1 MKINQ
6 YPKHN
11 KKYSKHYEKYLEEHY
26 EMNKYLEKIKIFC
39 TRCKI

>member
-6 YPKHN
+6 YSKHN

-26 EMNKYLEKIKIFC
+26 EMNKYLEKIKNFLH
-39 TRCKI
+39 TL